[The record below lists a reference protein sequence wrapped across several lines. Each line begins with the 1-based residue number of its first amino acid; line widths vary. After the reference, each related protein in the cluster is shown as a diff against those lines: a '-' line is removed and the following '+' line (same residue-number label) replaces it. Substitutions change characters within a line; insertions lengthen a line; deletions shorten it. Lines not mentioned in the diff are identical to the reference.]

1 MRWRA
6 AYWLCVLAGLAVY
19 AAMVFW
25 TLPAIAQAA
34 GGLSAFDLRPF
45 GYSEAEARAFLT
57 ALSAEGRALY
67 TGPQRW
73 LDLLYP
79 ALLGLSLAGPVL
91 WLVAS
96 RPWRV
101 VFISVIVAAT
111 ALDYLENYLVA
122 GLLAG
127 DIDARAISAASRA
140 TMVKSA
146 LDSCAILIVLAVS
159 IRAALR
165 KGKNR
170 P

>member
-1 MRWRA
+1 
-6 AYWLCVLAGLAVY
+6 LC
-19 AAMVFW
+19 
-25 TLPAIAQAA
+25 
-34 GGLSAFDLRPF
+34 
-45 GYSEAEARAFLT
+45 
-57 ALSAEGRALY
+57 AEGRGLY

-101 VFISVIVAAT
+101 VFIGVIVAAT

-127 DIDARAISAASRA
+127 DIDARAIAAASRA